1 MLFDEKRRE
10 LEIRSS
16 TVDVDTGEI
25 TEAFRKGKELL
36 MSDQLPRIK
45 PLIELYVSRVEVY
58 PEHVTVKLNYISAL
72 QAGASNSSLGRLG
85 DTYEKALEFKENID
99 RKMIIRADGRKRLY
113 KRFMQK
119 ITVLRKNRR

>member
-10 LEIRSS
+10 LEMRSS

-25 TEAFRKGKELL
+25 TKAFRKGKELL

-58 PEHVTVKLNYISAL
+58 PEHVTVKLNYMSAL
-72 QAGASNSSLGRLG
+72 QAGASDSSLGRLD
-85 DTYEKALEFKENID
+85 DTHKKALEFKENID
-99 RKMIIRADGRKRLY
+99 RKRLIREGSE
-113 KRFMQK
+113 
-119 ITVLRKNRR
+119 